1 MGPDF
6 VTGPTMESLVD
17 LDARAV
23 RGADLVTDPT
33 PSFGHPSP

>member
-1 MGPDF
+1 ML
-6 VTGPTMESLVD
+6 VTDPTMVSFVV
-17 LDARAV
+17 LDSRAV